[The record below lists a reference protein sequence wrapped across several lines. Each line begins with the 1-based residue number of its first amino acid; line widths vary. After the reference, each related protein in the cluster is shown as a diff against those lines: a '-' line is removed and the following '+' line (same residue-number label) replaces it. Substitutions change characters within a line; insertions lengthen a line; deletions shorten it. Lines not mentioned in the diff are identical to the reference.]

1 MQKKRFG
8 SKDKKMTIKKYI
20 TLALTALTLAG
31 CASDDANNSL
41 TEDRLPL
48 TFETSL
54 SGSRTVTRAIGNQ
67 FEANDE
73 LLCYVRHI
81 SSSNLS
87 TDKNYQEVS
96 TYKKMVTINKN
107 GEPTVK
113 QYWDDYSDSN
123 NDLRTKNH
131 ALQTFYG
138 YCYNGG
144 TPSPALVE
152 ATGVLG
158 WTTAVDQ
165 TADGAMKANDLL
177 WSAAQEPVTYQHAKE
192 GRSGLTI
199 PYTHAMSKFTIVVV
213 AGDGFEAGDL
223 DATTVTLDGMNMTGT
238 FTAPT
243 AKVEA
248 TGTTTVKMYANV
260 ASTTTDN
267 KPCRAYEA
275 VVVPTTALS
284 LDKHLATISDVD
296 GNDYEI
302 HLTNNI
308 LSDWA
313 TGIDNDASK
322 SGYNYKLTVT
332 LNKQAI
338 SVVATLADWTDV
350 SATGTGEINFAA
362 DVTSIDKSNSAAL
375 KNGDS
380 FSLWMTKDLA
390 SLGDVATTA
399 EYNGSKFVNSPA
411 IYWPNGS
418 DNFYFRALAK
428 KTTEHTLEA
437 VASANVSQGTDL
449 LWATT
454 AAHTGTEAGG
464 STTHDYA
471 EGAAINP
478 RTGDVPLTFRHV
490 MSNVVINLTTS
501 SDASAV
507 DLTGAKITLTNLY
520 NDGSIDIASGDITHG
535 SAKAAKAVKEATDY
549 DLIMI
554 PQTIDDNSK
563 LIITL
568 TDGTTYSL
576 QLNKCTDKTD
586 DTTLIADWKSG
597 NMYTYTITL
606 KKEEVSFRALIQEWT
621 KNPGSGNATLDWD

>member
-1 MQKKRFG
+1 
-8 SKDKKMTIKKYI
+8 MTIKKYTI
-20 TLALTALTLAG
+20 LALTALLFVGCTSDNDNYSLA
-31 CASDDANNSL
+31 
-41 TEDRLPL
+41 EERLPL
-48 TFETSL
+48 TFDVSL
-54 SGSRTVTRAIGNQ
+54 TESHPMTRAVGSQI
-67 FEANDE
+67 EADDE
-73 LLCYVRHI
+73 LLCNVRHI
-81 SSSNLS
+81 SDADVVRSKLI
-87 TDKNYQEVS
+87 
-96 TYKKMVTINKN
+96 TIKN
-107 GEPTVK
+107 GEPTEK
-113 QYWDDYSDSN
+113 LYWDDFSESTDDGAK
-123 NDLRTKNH
+123 DLRTDGH
-131 ALQTFYG
+131 GLQSFYG

-144 TPSPALVE
+144 TPSTDLVD

-158 WTTAVDQ
+158 WTTDVDQ
-165 TADGAMKANDLL
+165 TAEGDMKKNDLL
-177 WSAAQEPVTYQHAKE
+177 WSSTQALVTYQHAKE
-192 GRSGLTI
+192 NRSGLEI

-213 AGDGFEAGDL
+213 AGEGFKADDL
-223 DATTVTLDGMNMTGT
+223 NATTVTLDGMNLTGT

-243 AKVEA
+243 ATVEA
-248 TGTTTVKMYANV
+248 TGTTTVKMFAN
-260 ASTTTDN
+260 AATTTTDS
-267 KPCRAYEA
+267 KPCRVYEA
-275 VVVPTTALS
+275 VAVPTTS
-284 LDKHLATISDVD
+284 LAVDKLHATIKNVD
-296 GNDYEI
+296 GNDYKVL
-302 HLTNNI
+302 LTDDI
-308 LSDWA
+308 LTSWA
-313 TGIDNDASK
+313 DGIVNKVSQ

-338 SVVATLADWTDV
+338 SVVATLANWTDV

-362 DVTSIDKSNSAAL
+362 DVTSIDKSNNAAL

-390 SLGDVATTA
+390 NIGSVATTA
-399 EYNGSKFVNSPA
+399 TYNGSMFVNSPA
-411 IYWPNGS
+411 IYWSNGS
-418 DNFYFRALAK
+418 TNYYFRALAK

-437 VASANVSQGTDL
+437 VETTSVNQGTDL

-454 AAHTGTEAGG
+454 AAHTGTEADG
-464 STTHDYA
+464 STKHDYE

-478 RTGDVPLTFRHV
+478 RTGDVPLTFRHI
-490 MSNVVINLTTS
+490 MTNVVINLTTS

-507 DLTGAKITLTNLY
+507 ELTGAKITLTNLY

-568 TDGTTYSL
+568 TDDTTYSL

-606 KKEEVSFRALIQEWT
+606 KKEEVSFRALIQEWG
-621 KNPGSGNATLDWD
+621 KNTGSGNATLDWD

>member
-1 MQKKRFG
+1 
-8 SKDKKMTIKKYI
+8 MTIKKYI

-131 ALQTFYG
+131 ALQSFYG

-213 AGDGFEAGDL
+213 AGEGFKADDL
-223 DATTVTLDGMNMTGT
+223 NATTVTLDGMNLKGT

-248 TGTTTVKMYANV
+248 TGTTTVKMFANA

-338 SVVATLADWTDV
+338 SVVASLAGWTDV

-380 FSLWMTKDLA
+380 FSLWMTTDLA
-390 SLGDVATTA
+390 NIGSVATTA

-428 KTTEHTLEA
+428 KTIEHALGA
-437 VASANVSQGTDL
+437 VTSANVSQGTDL

-586 DTTLIADWKSG
+586 GTTLIADWKSG